1 MKRPSR
7 SYESTGT
14 TLSPAPD
21 ISFSSHGSRLHVKV
35 KSRTWIIMCI
45 WWILVFLI
53 QKITLICYISR
64 LHSILHPL
72 TSQVFEARF
81 TLPVIKLNIRKL
93 VGQKQIVFMLLRSWV
108 DLSSRQVEVR
118 WRWRR
123 LWRQVKYEK
132 TVIQPFCVQQ
142 IWCNRGYIFLQDF

>member
-108 DLSSRQVEVR
+108 DLSSWQVAVR

-142 IWCNRGYIFLQDF
+142 IWCNIWYIFLHF